1 MRISRFERQTVES
14 DKPSNAKPPTRV
26 DDQRLC
32 FDTQR
37 TRLVG
42 VKVTCTR
49 LDAGKQRLN
58 YYSPMTHV
66 PRYVPAKTNQGW
78 PVVGLIALLT
88 ISLIAAVTVIHQRTY
103 KHPGDPTW
111 HAVGGAGAT
120 EPTPAH

>member
-1 MRISRFERQTVES
+1 
-14 DKPSNAKPPTRV
+14 
-26 DDQRLC
+26 
-32 FDTQR
+32 
-37 TRLVG
+37 
-42 VKVTCTR
+42 
-49 LDAGKQRLN
+49 
-58 YYSPMTHV
+58 MTLV

-111 HAVGGAGAT
+111 HAAGGAGAT